1 MRYRP
6 KLSINVSSSKEIVV
20 LPIPTVEEAVK
31 ESSVSKKPRLYLA
44 ISSSTRTRL
53 LRQSRVTNVYSGI
66 ISIIRRR
73 KSLLLG

>member
-6 KLSINVSSSKEIVV
+6 KLLINVSSSKEIVV
-20 LPIPTVEEAVK
+20 LPIPTVKEVVK

-44 ISSSTRTRL
+44 ISSSARTRL
-53 LRQSRVTNVYSGI
+53 LRQSRVTNIYSGI

>member
-6 KLSINVSSSKEIVV
+6 KLLINVSSSKEMVV
-20 LPIPTVEEAVK
+20 LPIPTVKEAVE

-53 LRQSRVTNVYSGI
+53 LRQSRVTNMYSGI

-73 KSLLLG
+73 KSLLLS